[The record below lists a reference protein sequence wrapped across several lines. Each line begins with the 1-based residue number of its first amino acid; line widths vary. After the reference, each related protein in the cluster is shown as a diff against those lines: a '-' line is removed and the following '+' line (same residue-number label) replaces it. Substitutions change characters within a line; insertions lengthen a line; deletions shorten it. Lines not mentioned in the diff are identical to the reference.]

1 MLLLHKEKKIVSK
14 IGILYAYFIF
24 QAGYVTGDRVWRFPL
39 FSHYTKD
46 VTGAP
51 LADLNNVGKSR
62 KAGACT
68 AAAFLK
74 V

>member
-1 MLLLHKEKKIVSK
+1 M
-14 IGILYAYFIF
+14 
-24 QAGYVTGDRVWRFPL
+24 WRFPL

-51 LADLNNVGKSR
+51 LADVNNCGKSG

-74 V
+74 VYI

>member
-1 MLLLHKEKKIVSK
+1 MLCQQNIVTVLC
-14 IGILYAYFIF
+14 IMF
-24 QAGYVTGDRVWRFPL
+24 QAGYSTGDRVWRFPL

-51 LADLNNVGKSR
+51 LADVNNCGKSG

-74 V
+74 VYI